1 MCNLEY
7 SSLLRPGFTQFH
19 VHALLGLLSRSP
31 SQHLCAIPAIPSEVY
46 TDPTRTTMSIA
57 EIQLSSFYFC
67 NCIQPSSSS
76 SSPPSSS
83 SSPPPSSSSSSS
95 SSRSLHNRSIIIES
109 LSNHRSIITISSNSI
124 IIIIIIII
132 VVIVVIIV
140 IIVIIIII
148 IIINVATVDT
158 ILQCSTSFATG

>member
-19 VHALLGLLSRSP
+19 VHALPGLLSRSP

-46 TDPTRTTMSIA
+46 TDPARTTMSIA

-76 SSPPSSS
+76 SPPSSSSS

-95 SSRSLHNRSIIIES
+95 SSLHNRSIIIES

-132 VVIVVIIV
+132 VVVIIV
-140 IIVIIIII
+140 IIVIIIIII

-158 ILQCSTSFATG
+158 ILQCSTSFTTG

>member
-46 TDPTRTTMSIA
+46 TDPTRTTTSIA

-76 SSPPSSS
+76 PPSSSSSS
-83 SSPPPSSSSSSS
+83 SSPPPPPSSSSS

-124 IIIIIIII
+124 IIIIIII
-132 VVIVVIIV
+132 VVIIV
-140 IIVIIIII
+140 IIIIIIII